1 MSLQRNL
8 LIGVGTLGAMMVLGN
23 VVSAEKPNGTQ
34 EDKEKEK
41 EGELTDTSDP
51 AYLSIVN
58 PYGINPATGN
68 TYCED
73 NDNCPDDGFGEPE
86 DRKEDAK
93 EDKSVVKDDKG
104 RLDIDKTLKEKSK
117 LWYRTTLL
125 GKLGKNTQE
134 GAAMEKKV
142 KETAKTLK
150 DNKDIAVGAGL
161 GMLLPI
167 PGAAVIGAGLGTK
180 KGRKKVKKGLK
191 KLKFWDSED
200 ISSSNQTY
208 LSESSQSYIS
218 DFF

>member
-1 MSLQRNL
+1 MSFQRNVI
-8 LIGVGTLGAMMVLGN
+8 IGVGALGALIILGN
-23 VVSAEKPNGTQ
+23 VVSAESSKPQKVLGG
-34 EDKEKEK
+34 D
-41 EGELTDTSDP
+41 DP
-51 AYLSIVN
+51 AYLSVVN

-86 DRKEDAK
+86 KEK

-117 LWYRTTLL
+117 LWYRTTTL
-125 GKLGKNTQE
+125 GKLGKHTQE
-134 GAAMEKKV
+134 GAAVEKKV
-142 KETAKTLK
+142 KKTAKALK

-167 PGAAVIGAGLGTK
+167 PGGVLIGAGLGTK
-180 KGRKKVKKGLK
+180 KGRKKAKKGLK

-208 LSESSQSYIS
+208 LSEYSQSYIS

>member
-1 MSLQRNL
+1 MSFQRNVI
-8 LIGVGTLGAMMVLGN
+8 IGVGALGALIILGN
-23 VVSAEKPNGTQ
+23 VVSAESSKPQKVLGG
-34 EDKEKEK
+34 D
-41 EGELTDTSDP
+41 DP
-51 AYLSIVN
+51 AYLSVVN

-86 DRKEDAK
+86 KEK

-117 LWYRTTLL
+117 LWYRTTTL
-125 GKLGKNTQE
+125 GKLGKHTQE
-134 GAAMEKKV
+134 GAAVEKKV
-142 KETAKTLK
+142 KKTAKALK

-167 PGAAVIGAGLGTK
+167 PGGALIGAGLGTK
-180 KGRKKVKKGLK
+180 KGRKKAKKGLK

-208 LSESSQSYIS
+208 LSEYSQSYIS

>member
-1 MSLQRNL
+1 MSFQRNVI
-8 LIGVGTLGAMMVLGN
+8 IGVGALGALIVLGN
-23 VVSAEKPNGTQ
+23 VVSAESSKPQKVLGG
-34 EDKEKEK
+34 D
-41 EGELTDTSDP
+41 DP
-51 AYLSIVN
+51 AYLSVVN

-86 DRKEDAK
+86 KEKEDEVEEKK
-93 EDKSVVKDDKG
+93 EKKDKSVVKDDKG

-117 LWYRTTLL
+117 LWYRTTTL
-125 GKLGKNTQE
+125 GKLGKHTQE
-134 GAAMEKKV
+134 GAAVEKKV
-142 KETAKTLK
+142 KKTAKALK

-167 PGAAVIGAGLGTK
+167 PGGALIGAGLGTK
-180 KGRKKVKKGLK
+180 KGRKKAKKGLK

-200 ISSSNQTY
+200 ISSSNPTY

>member
-1 MSLQRNL
+1 MGA
-8 LIGVGTLGAMMVLGN
+8 LIILGN
-23 VVSAEKPNGTQ
+23 VVSAESSKPQKVLGG
-34 EDKEKEK
+34 D
-41 EGELTDTSDP
+41 DP
-51 AYLSIVN
+51 TYLSVVN

-86 DRKEDAK
+86 KEK

-117 LWYRTTLL
+117 LWYRTTTL
-125 GKLGKNTQE
+125 GKLGKHTQE
-134 GAAMEKKV
+134 GAAVEKKV
-142 KETAKTLK
+142 KKTAKALK

-167 PGAAVIGAGLGTK
+167 PGGALIGAGLGTK
-180 KGRKKVKKGLK
+180 KGRKKAKKGLK

-208 LSESSQSYIS
+208 LSEYSQSYIS

>member
-1 MSLQRNL
+1 M
-8 LIGVGTLGAMMVLGN
+8 T
-23 VVSAEKPNGTQ
+23 
-34 EDKEKEK
+34 
-41 EGELTDTSDP
+41 
-51 AYLSIVN
+51 YLSVVN

-86 DRKEDAK
+86 KEK

-117 LWYRTTLL
+117 LWYRTTTL
-125 GKLGKNTQE
+125 GKLGKHTQE
-134 GAAMEKKV
+134 GAAVEKKV
-142 KETAKTLK
+142 KKTAKALK

-167 PGAAVIGAGLGTK
+167 PGGVLIGAGLGTK
-180 KGRKKVKKGLK
+180 KGRKKAKKGLK

-208 LSESSQSYIS
+208 LSEYSQSYIS